1 MSESPPARVGKADT
15 PSQEDGEHCAVD
27 STELSAETHV
37 WAQRM
42 RRIGSRA
49 VRAAQE
55 ESRRQGVPNVYSI
68 GGVLHYERPDG
79 SLSTADPLAQ
89 KEAP

>member
-1 MSESPPARVGKADT
+1 MLVAAT
-15 PSQEDGEHCAVD
+15 A
-27 STELSAETHV
+27 
-37 WAQRM
+37 
-42 RRIGSRA
+42 
-49 VRAAQE
+49 RAAQE
-55 ESRRQGVPNVYSI
+55 ESRRQGVSHVYSI